1 LTYLVP
7 SGNSRSF
14 VLIKIP
20 SNRFLNL
27 ESCNFFVFSFCE
39 LTVFYH
45 SVDNISLA
53 FDLSSI
59 IIAIVGFVIVVAVIV
74 FLIRV
79 LAPLIVAIIVIA
91 IIIVIVAAIFQTG
104 H

>member
-1 LTYLVP
+1 MVSVCSLSTL
-7 SGNSRSF
+7 SLFSRF
-14 VLIKIP
+14 MT
-20 SNRFLNL
+20 
-27 ESCNFFVFSFCE
+27 
-39 LTVFYH
+39 LTVFYY
-45 SVDNISLA
+45 SVDNQLLA

-91 IIIVIVAAIFQTG
+91 IIVVIAVAIFQPG
-104 H
+104 